1 MMGCE
6 LYCDARP
13 TYDCP
18 SSIASVLMATEAWL
32 SGPIVGIDPA
42 LLPAA
47 HALVQARTDIL
58 AAASTLG
65 AVQLWAKPGGAASV
79 GFHLCH
85 VQGSIGRLLTYARG
99 EQLDDAQRSAVDEE
113 RRIGAFTWRAEKP
126 QETPRSHAELL
137 RGVTTSIEEALTAL
151 ADIDPRTLHAPR
163 LVGRAGLPSTVFGL
177 LFHIA
182 EHTQRHTGQIVT
194 TAKVVRGLLPD

>member
-1 MMGCE
+1 
-6 LYCDARP
+6 
-13 TYDCP
+13 
-18 SSIASVLMATEAWL
+18 MATEAWL
-32 SGPIVGIDPA
+32 SGPIPGVDPL

-58 AAASTLG
+58 AASSALG
-65 AVQLWAKPGGAASV
+65 AVQLWARPGGAASV
-79 GFHLCH
+79 AFHLCH
-85 VQGSIGRLLTYARG
+85 VEGSIDRLLTYARG
-99 EQLDDAQRSAVDEE
+99 DQLGDAQRAAMQAE
-113 RRIGAFTWRAEKP
+113 REIGAFTWNAERP

-137 RGVTTSIEEALTAL
+137 RGVAIGIETAL
-151 ADIDPRTLHAPR
+151 STFAQTDPATLHAPR

-194 TAKVVRGLLPD
+194 TAKIVRGLLPA